1 MKLHKSALAVL
12 LALSCTAC
20 GIFGSDPFET
30 GRDAYAQRD
39 YHTARVALATAMN
52 AENADPEAAELY
64 ARTLLALG
72 DGESAERILDTLRS
86 RTSPPADLASLSAQ
100 AALLRGDFELA
111 LERAGAAHGQPLGEW
126 VAIRALGELDR
137 GEEAMIRSNAAI
149 EAYPDHAPLLAM
161 RGAMA
166 VAMRQVSEAKEY
178 SARALAADA
187 DDLDALMLAGQLRVM
202 RADYAAAHEFYTKAH
217 GEHPADLG
225 ALFALAA
232 VEADMGE
239 YEQAE
244 THLASLLSAAPG
256 HPMGLLLSARLAFV
270 EGDLDEAH
278 TIVQQSESNIGR
290 IPQGRLL
297 MGEIA
302 YLRGFPAQ
310 AIVHLE
316 AFLAVLPGHAHG
328 STVLARAYSEQGEEQ
343 RAWDLIAP
351 LADSAVATPQMLALA
366 SDLAGRVGEPDRFA
380 ARLAAIL
387 PDGFAEEYRAAQNA
401 LDRGDGAE
409 AERRFAALIAEGGD
423 RDAVILNNGAHAALA
438 AGNPQEA
445 LRRARAAHELAP
457 RDPRVRDT
465 LGWVLLENGE
475 AGPALNH
482 LTAAVE
488 GQPGNLQIRW
498 HYANALIANG
508 RSADARRIIGELR
521 QFAGTEQRAAMDRLL
536 ARI

>member
-1 MKLHKSALAVL
+1 MKLHKSALAAL
-12 LALSCTAC
+12 LALSCAAC
-20 GIFGSDPFET
+20 GAYADDPLET
-30 GRDAYAQRD
+30 GREAYAARD
-39 YHTARVALATAMN
+39 YNTARVALATAMN
-52 AENADPEAAELY
+52 ADNAAPEAAELY

-72 DGESAERILDTLRS
+72 DGASAERVLDILRA
-86 RTSPPADLASLSAQ
+86 RPAPPADLQSLSAH
-100 AALLRGDFELA
+100 AALLRGEFELA
-111 LERAGAAHGQPLGEW
+111 LERADASHGQPLGEW
-126 VAIRALGELDR
+126 VAVRALGELDR
-137 GEEAMIRSNAAI
+137 GEEALARADAAI

-166 VAMRQVSEAKEY
+166 VAMRQISAAKDY
-178 SARALAADA
+178 SIRALAAGP

-202 RADYAAAHEFYTKAH
+202 RADYAEAHGFYTAAHDK
-217 GEHPADLG
+217 HPADLG

-239 YEQAE
+239 YDQARGR
-244 THLASLLSAAPG
+244 LGSLLSAAPG

-270 EGDLDEAH
+270 EGDVDEAH

-316 AFLAVLPGHAHG
+316 AFLDDLPGHAHG
-328 STVLARAYSEQGEEQ
+328 STVLARAFSEQGEQQ
-343 RAWDLIAP
+343 RAWNLIAP
-351 LADSAVATPQMLALA
+351 LADSATATPQMLALA
-366 SDLAGRVGEPDRFA
+366 SDLAGQVGQPDRFA
-380 ARLAAIL
+380 ARLAATL
-387 PDGFAEEYRAAQNA
+387 PDGFAERYRAAQNA
-401 LDRGDGAE
+401 LDDGNAAD
-409 AERRFAALIAEGGD
+409 AERLFAALIADGGNS
-423 RDAVILNNGAHAALA
+423 DAVILNNGAHAALA
-438 AGNPQEA
+438 AGNPREA
-445 LRRARAAHELAP
+445 LRRARAAHDLTP

-465 LGWVLLENGE
+465 LGWMLLENGE

-482 LTAAVE
+482 LTAAVQ

-508 RSADARRIIGELR
+508 RSGEARRIISEMR
-521 QFAGTEQRAAMDRLL
+521 EFAGAEQRAAMDRLL